1 LEDGK
6 RKELS
11 RVLGGLEAL
20 KELDRLS
27 ERDQML
33 QKNRY
38 AYRFQEL
45 KKAVILPTL
54 REFMVDLDRKGHLT
68 RLWEK
73 SAEKV
78 RLDVQIQTR
87 MPKRGAIEFSLSKSD
102 PSKLRVDY
110 GWATGDARF
119 HEELYGLERVE
130 AGFVA
135 DRILHLLKGLL

>member
-1 LEDGK
+1 MEDGK

-38 AYRFQEL
+38 AHRFQEL

-73 SAEKV
+73 APEKV

-87 MPKRGAIEFSLSKSD
+87 VPKRGAIEFSLSKAD

-110 GWATGDARF
+110 GWATGDSRF
-119 HEELYGLERVE
+119 QEELYNLERVE